1 MSTHALVSVPHHPPP
16 SLRISTRYYNPSPAG
31 ISNTNGTTLH
41 PARRVLQHTREVVV
55 ESRACFSSAAMN
67 ADSIISE
74 INNISVYLTTH
85 GATMEPEQLTATT
98 ASMARSVLLMI
109 SGLKHLPAITATS
122 LASAITSSVFS
133 DGDKQQL
140 QSATNTKMVTGCAGG
155 SSRLPPQK
163 FADPPDSQNLFTATD
178 WAVFN
183 DAAAS
188 RTLKLETVVSRCH
201 RIGID
206 NPDQT
211 AKCDLAVVLAV
222 SHYRDEAAPRVLFD
236 LANDVETMFDKMPS
250 PFIGAISR
258 FLVVPAVANMPP
270 DVVLHAWE
278 GVVPLRDVVSN
289 WAFARAKIASRV
301 NSKMLRGDS
310 ASSMSLFV
318 PGKRGSPRSGSS
330 PAFGDPQSMF
340 QMGLMLAQAQTNP
353 AMRAQMATMLGVGDI
368 PRAAESGVVG
378 GHGQLPGLQIFNK
391 AGAASSSLARPDSQ
405 LSDGRDSDGSSAA
418 MRCVLTDNKVP
429 TDTAAAVVPHPTPV
443 DAIVYTPIAA
453 AAVADSPR
461 KRRISNK
468 MPDDADAKVIPED
481 AAAQVTPEDAAAKV
495 ARMLDSH
502 KAAVAAALRKKPK
515 TAAANTGAEDA
526 KAAGWSKTDMNP
538 GMQAYLTAYNAAKDA
553 GLSVPDR
560 KAAGLAASKA
570 AKVAAQAAAKAVK
583 LDKFVETMGA
593 EVKAEVKA
601 QPIAKNA
608 DKAAAAAKPAAKPK
622 PSAKPKP
629 AAKTKA
635 AAAPKKVA
643 AKAAMKAIKKK

>member
-1 MSTHALVSVPHHPPP
+1 
-16 SLRISTRYYNPSPAG
+16 
-31 ISNTNGTTLH
+31 
-41 PARRVLQHTREVVV
+41 
-55 ESRACFSSAAMN
+55 
-67 ADSIISE
+67 
-74 INNISVYLTTH
+74 
-85 GATMEPEQLTATT
+85 
-98 ASMARSVLLMI
+98 
-109 SGLKHLPAITATS
+109 
-122 LASAITSSVFS
+122 
-133 DGDKQQL
+133 
-140 QSATNTKMVTGCAGG
+140 
-155 SSRLPPQK
+155 
-163 FADPPDSQNLFTATD
+163 
-178 WAVFN
+178 
-183 DAAAS
+183 
-188 RTLKLETVVSRCH
+188 
-201 RIGID
+201 
-206 NPDQT
+206 
-211 AKCDLAVVLAV
+211 
-222 SHYRDEAAPRVLFD
+222 
-236 LANDVETMFDKMPS
+236 
-250 PFIGAISR
+250 
-258 FLVVPAVANMPP
+258 
-270 DVVLHAWE
+270 
-278 GVVPLRDVVSN
+278 VSN

-318 PGKRGSPRSGSS
+318 PGKRGSPRSGPS

-378 GHGQLPGLQIFNK
+378 GHGQLPGLRIFNK

-515 TAAANTGAEDA
+515 TAAAKTGAEDA